1 MLTSAAQSPVYMC
14 GQQVPPLSETVAL
27 YIIYAIVAYVVVVN
41 RELLIGGRRTRIS
54 VPAPPGQPQPLLS
67 LYLSQPT
74 TCWSLLSWPAVNTMC
89 CSSSLVHLLDC
100 QQ

>member
-1 MLTSAAQSPVYMC
+1 MQTSAAHSAVYMC

-54 VPAPPGQPQPLLS
+54 VQAPPGQPSPSS
-67 LYLSQPT
+67 LNLEPT
-74 TCWSLLSWPAVNTMC
+74 TCWSLLSWTAVTIMC
-89 CSSSLVHLLDC
+89 CSSSRIHLLDC